1 MLSPERTSSAA
12 AGQAGKAEILSALRV
27 VGIVAL
33 LDFLLLVPLV
43 IAAFEHAEGTIDILG
58 PLLGAGFVLLV
69 ALVVR
74 GAVKGLW
81 GWWFP
86 VIAVVTGGPPG
97 CLAGDLYIRR
107 QLARARG

>member
-1 MLSPERTSSAA
+1 MNLAVGRADPDQTR
-12 AGQAGKAEILSALRV
+12 SALRV

-43 IAAFEHAEGTIDILG
+43 IAAFEHAEGTVDVLG
-58 PLLGAGFVLLV
+58 PLHGAGFVLLV
-69 ALVVR
+69 GLVVR
-74 GAVKGLW
+74 GTVKGLW

-97 CLAGDLYIRR
+97 CLAADLYIRR
-107 QLARARG
+107 QLSRARG

>member
-1 MLSPERTSSAA
+1 MAA
-12 AGQAGKAEILSALRV
+12 PADDSEVLSALRV

-33 LDFLLLVPLV
+33 VDFLLLVPLV
-43 IAAFEHAEGTIDILG
+43 IAALEHSEGTVDVLG
-58 PLLGAGFVLLV
+58 PLHGVGFVILV
-69 ALVVR
+69 GLVVR

-86 VIAVVTGGPPG
+86 AIAVVTGGPPG

-107 QLARARG
+107 RLSRARA

>member
-1 MLSPERTSSAA
+1 MATAREQDPEDVRR
-12 AGQAGKAEILSALRV
+12 ALRT
-27 VGIVAL
+27 VGIVAV

-43 IAAFEHAEGTIDILG
+43 IAALDHAESTVDVLG
-58 PLLGAGFVLLV
+58 PLHGAGFVILL

-74 GAVKGLW
+74 GAVRGLW

-97 CLAGDLYIRR
+97 CLAADIYIRR
-107 QLARARG
+107 KLPPARA

>member
-1 MLSPERTSSAA
+1 MAKPPADPR
-12 AGQAGKAEILSALRV
+12 EILAALRV

-33 LDFLLLVPLV
+33 IDFLLLIPLV
-43 IAAFEHAEGTIDILG
+43 IAAFQHAEGAIDILG
-58 PLLGAGFVLLV
+58 PLHGVGFVILV
-69 ALVVR
+69 GLVVR
-74 GAVKGLW
+74 GAIKGFW

-107 QLARARG
+107 QLSHARA

>member
-1 MLSPERTSSAA
+1 MAPPADDSEV
-12 AGQAGKAEILSALRV
+12 LSALRV

-43 IAAFEHAEGTIDILG
+43 IAALDHSEGTVDVLG
-58 PLLGAGFVLLV
+58 PLHGAGFVLLV
-69 ALVVR
+69 GLVVR

-107 QLARARG
+107 QISRARA